1 MPRTTLVTGVSRRR
15 GTGFAIAQRLLGDH
29 GARVFV
35 HSYAAYDATQPWGAD
50 PGGITAV
57 LTALG
62 GEDDRLAHAE
72 ADLADSSAPDW
83 LVSQAIK
90 RLGALDALV
99 VNHARSQQGTI
110 AELDANILDLTWA
123 INVRASL
130 LLVRAFAEQY
140 QPHPQGGR
148 IVFFTSGQ
156 HRGPAPTEI
165 PYAATKGA
173 LHQITATLADAL
185 AERDITVNCIN
196 PGPTDTV
203 GPPQNKN
210 PSSPA
215 TCPAAGGTPQP
226 RRLTSSRCCSHRTPR
241 PSPARSSTP
250 RVDSGASHPD
260 SIANPRPNQPTAGRT
275 TRWPAQGAQHIV
287 VFSLETTGRP
297 DRRAPRSAPWWVPP
311 RRRRRE
317 AP

>member
-15 GTGFAIAQRLLGDH
+15 GIGFAIAQRLLRDH

-62 GEDDRLAHAE
+62 GKDDRLAHAE
-72 ADLADSSAPDW
+72 ADLADSSAPEW

-110 AELDANILDLTWA
+110 AELDTNILDLTWA

-140 QPHPQGGR
+140 QPHPHGGR

-196 PGPTDTV
+196 PGPTDTGWATPEQESFV
-203 GPPQNKN
+203 TRHMPRGRWNTPVEAANVVALLL
-210 PSSPA
+210 SPDAA
-215 TCPAAGGTPQP
+215 TITGQIIDAEGGFRRFTP
-226 RRLTSSRCCSHRTPR
+226 
-241 PSPARSSTP
+241 
-250 RVDSGASHPD
+250 
-260 SIANPRPNQPTAGRT
+260 
-275 TRWPAQGAQHIV
+275 
-287 VFSLETTGRP
+287 
-297 DRRAPRSAPWWVPP
+297 
-311 RRRRRE
+311 
-317 AP
+317 